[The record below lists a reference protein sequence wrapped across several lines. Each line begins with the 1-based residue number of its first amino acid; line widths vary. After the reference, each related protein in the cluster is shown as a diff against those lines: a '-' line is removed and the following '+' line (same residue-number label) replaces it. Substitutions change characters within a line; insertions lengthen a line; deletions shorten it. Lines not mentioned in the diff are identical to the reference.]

1 MRAKRAFRELFIKI
15 CLFLYRAMKS
25 VKKRELICLSRLHQ
39 RYNDIFVKVMLDSAT
54 MLQSYAA
61 LVLHYGL
68 YKRREQ
74 KNDRCALWK
83 SQSYKKWNWEASNG

>member
-1 MRAKRAFRELFIKI
+1 
-15 CLFLYRAMKS
+15 MKS
-25 VKKRELICLSRLHQ
+25 VTKRKLICLSRLQQ

-83 SQSYKKWNWEASNG
+83 SQSYEKMELGGKQWLNPSAFFSMYFRF